1 MMFWGNC
8 IPLGGITMVSQEL
21 QWWTITTS
29 EKLTPNG
36 LHKLHQNHQKGTI
49 WSLFRRAMSRT
60 TARSSSSHNLTILV
74 IHKIWLT
81 RGDAQDTLW
90 TKNTDIWGYSP
101 YQVVSVNGCCS
112 IQLQKLSPSIHPSM
126 VYISVMFPQKSI
138 NPTPTPTVV
147 KKQSHPAQKRPG
159 GTDEDSFNG
168 ITLDVPGFVGIG
180 PPWPPP
186 WCCTFGGSVGTTPN
200 EAVIRFE
207 ENKERRWDSG
217 KSIYRLYS
225 WWSSMLFM
233 IRIYISTWYIMYV

>member
-1 MMFWGNC
+1 MDWTNY
-8 IPLGGITMVSQEL
+8 IKITR
-21 QWWTITTS
+21 
-29 EKLTPNG
+29 
-36 LHKLHQNHQKGTI
+36 KG
-49 WSLFRRAMSRT
+49 RAMSRT
-60 TARSSSSHNLTILV
+60 TAIRSSSHNLTILV

-81 RGDAQDTLW
+81 RGDAWDTLW

-101 YQVVSVNGCCS
+101 YQVVSFNGCCS
-112 IQLQKLSPSIHPSM
+112 IQLQRLSPSIHQW
-126 VYISVMFPQKSI
+126 YISPLCFPQKISI
-138 NPTPTPTVV
+138 P
-147 KKQSHPAQKRPG
+147 PAQKNDPTGANGRHKNRLG

-186 WCCTFGGSVGTTPN
+186 WCCTFGGSVGTTQN

-217 KSIYRLYS
+217 KSIYRLYT

-233 IRIYISTWYIMYV
+233 IRIYVSTWYIMYIYLYIIHVNSDIGLSIYLGVRSFSI